1 MPPPVL
7 SETDLFTEKSFI
19 SGKCIPEAR
28 FENISG
34 FNCKPG
40 GFAMKCNVGKNDRI
54 VRVIIGLAIIWAG
67 FYYEEWWGVI
77 GVVFLVT
84 AAIGYCPAYTPFR
97 FSTCRKDD

>member
-1 MPPPVL
+1 MLAYPAA
-7 SETDLFTEKSFI
+7 SC
-19 SGKCIPEAR
+19 GKWLAG
-28 FENISG
+28 G
-34 FNCKPG
+34 FKPG
-40 GFAMKCNVGKNDRI
+40 GFVMKCNVGKNDRI

-84 AAIGYCPAYTPFR
+84 AAIGYCPAYTPFK